1 MILSILNLATLL
13 LLTAIMG
20 SWFIRVARAR
30 LDKEI
35 SLYQEA
41 QKEDV
46 LLTADNSKLLIE
58 SRFLKQRLD
67 QTLELFEITREIS
80 KFLEE
85 DKVFAVFNEK
95 IRKYLQIDDCRFL
108 KSQEEGVDSRDWI
121 NFPLKIGKNPLGSLA
136 VKGIKDVDIEK
147 FRILAQ
153 QFLLGLKRAVLYQH
167 VQEMATLDSLTRVFT
182 RRYWFQRSN
191 EEIERSRRFSYNL
204 SCLMIDVDRFKDL
217 NDTYG
222 HLVGDA
228 ILAAVARVA
237 KDNIRQIDILG
248 KYGGEEFCVILTE
261 TDVAEAGFV
270 AERIRQ
276 AIQDSRVQA
285 YDEVLS
291 VTISIGIAGFPGDS
305 QDLVSLVD
313 KADQAL
319 YRAKGTGRNKVCV
332 YNVV

>member
-1 MILSILNLATLL
+1 
-13 LLTAIMG
+13 MG
-20 SWFIRVARAR
+20 FWLIKVARAR
-30 LDKEI
+30 LEKEI
-35 SLYQEA
+35 SVYQQA
-41 QKEDV
+41 LKEEV
-46 LLTADNSKLLIE
+46 FLTADNSKLQAE
-58 SRFLKQRLD
+58 SRFLKQRLE

-108 KSQEEGVDSRDWI
+108 KPQEEGADSPDWI
-121 NFPLKIGKNPLGSLA
+121 KFPLKIGKNLLGTLA
-136 VKGIKDVDIEK
+136 VKGIKDVDIDK

-191 EEIERSRRFSYNL
+191 EEIERSRKFKYSL

-228 ILAAVARVA
+228 ILAAVAKVV

-248 KYGGEEFCVILTE
+248 KYGGEEFCAILTE
-261 TDVAEAGFV
+261 TGVAEAKFV
-270 AERIRQ
+270 SERIRQ
-276 AIQDSRVQA
+276 AFQDSRVQA
-285 YDEVLS
+285 YDETLS
-291 VTISIGIAGFPGDS
+291 VTISIGIAGFPDDS
-305 QDLVSLVD
+305 QDLISLID

-319 YRAKGTGRNKVCV
+319 YRAKETGRNKVCV
-332 YNVV
+332 YNAL